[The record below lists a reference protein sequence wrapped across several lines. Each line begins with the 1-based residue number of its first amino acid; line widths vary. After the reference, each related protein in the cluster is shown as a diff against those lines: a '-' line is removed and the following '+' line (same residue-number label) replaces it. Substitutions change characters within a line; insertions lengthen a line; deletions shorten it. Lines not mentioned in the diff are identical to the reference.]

1 MANEKTMRLIKQAQD
16 AISDVIA
23 NEVENRSQS
32 GAVYNADDLS
42 AFVAHELTYNRAKA
56 LEKMQAPLSAFGI
69 FDVSTDIPEGAES
82 AVQKIYSKVGMAK
95 IVSNYA
101 DDIPL
106 SDVYAEEVAV
116 KVKTVATAYQYSVQ
130 DILNSAFANVRLTD
144 RKAASAY
151 HYIDKKINDIAWNG
165 DTEHNITGF
174 LNNQYVTVYNV
185 KADGTGSS
193 TKLEDKTPAQM
204 FRDVNEIIDSVA
216 SNTKGHIV
224 PNKVLFDPA
233 LYNLIAETLFVDA
246 NGNAKTQTVL
256 EMVKANHPEI
266 EEFVKVYELA
276 GSGTIIAGNFDSE
289 YARLEVPKRA
299 AQEPVQRKN
308 LAFLIPVWGRVVGVT
323 VNYPMAFSKATGL

>member
-1 MANEKTMRLIKQAQD
+1 
-16 AISDVIA
+16 
-23 NEVENRSQS
+23 
-32 GAVYNADDLS
+32 
-42 AFVAHELTYNRAKA
+42 
-56 LEKMQAPLSAFGI
+56 
-69 FDVSTDIPEGAES
+69 
-82 AVQKIYSKVGMAK
+82 
-95 IVSNYA
+95 
-101 DDIPL
+101 
-106 SDVYAEEVAV
+106 
-116 KVKTVATAYQYSVQ
+116 
-130 DILNSAFANVRLTD
+130 
-144 RKAASAY
+144 
-151 HYIDKKINDIAWNG
+151 
-165 DTEHNITGF
+165 
-174 LNNQYVTVYNV
+174 
-185 KADGTGSS
+185 
-193 TKLEDKTPAQM
+193 M

-308 LAFLIPVWGRVVGVT
+308 LAFLIPVWGRVVARQFHLACM
-323 VNYPMAFSKATGL
+323 NIKPDFPSILKSEAFGGKNSFCICSGNV